1 MRRSLG
7 LLVVGVLVLVQAPV
21 VSASGP
27 IVVVFESAA
36 STNGSGTTIT
46 LSSFT
51 VSAADDRLLVV
62 GISTK
67 KLSGSVTGVTF
78 DGQNLTQE
86 IQVALAAASTSGA
99 NSEIWYLVAPNVTTA
114 DIVVTFNSSV
124 QGVVGATLY
133 SHVDQSNPTGVA
145 NSNVFPA
152 ANTNSTTLN
161 GSEAVGSLIFS
172 TVAMT
177 GIVGIHDGTLGLFGS
192 IEPFAASERYEDGSS
207 GAVLVGG
214 AGSTIAAT
222 DPITLQWDWTA
233 KTSSCCDTAMTA
245 VEIRAAPNLPP
256 VVSGFSAQDVSVAG
270 QTVYTFTVEYSDV
283 EGIDVSSIGLAD
295 VTVTGPGGALTV
307 TSGTEL
313 TGMDGS
319 PKTGTHTVMP
329 PGGSWDAGDVGTYTI
344 GIVGSQVFDI
354 HGKSVAVNA
363 ALTTFELNAN
373 TPPTANA
380 GGPYT
385 VGEGGSVVL
394 SGAASSD
401 PDQPTASLTFK
412 WDLDN
417 DTIFDDAT
425 GITTAFSASGVDG
438 IGQVVT
444 VGLEVS
450 DSDGASDT
458 TTTTVTIN
466 NVAPS
471 VTAALDLPEVLLG
484 LTVSTNTTFSD
495 PGLTDSP
502 WTYMITWGDTST
514 DSGSTSNQSAA
525 IVESHVYSAPG
536 MFTVGVCVTDK
547 DSGAGCDS
555 TMINVLTPEEALENL
570 GDDID
575 DLETMAILTTGQANA
590 LTQKTAGATN
600 KLDMGNKVAAL
611 NQLMAFI
618 NQVNALVTGGVLTP
632 SEGQTL
638 IDQVNLIIDSINAT
652 C

>member
-1 MRRSLG
+1 MRRILT
-7 LLVVGVLVLVQAPV
+7 LLVVGALVVLVQAPV

-36 STNGSGTTIT
+36 SANGSGTTIT
-46 LSSFT
+46 LSSFIVT
-51 VSAADDRLLVV
+51 AADNRLLVV

-67 KLSGSVTGVTF
+67 ALSGSVTGVTF

-86 IQVALAAASTSGA
+86 IQVAQAAASTSGA

-124 QGVVGATLY
+124 QAVVGATLY

-145 NSNVFPA
+145 NTNVFPA

-177 GIVGIHDGTLGLFGS
+177 GIVGIHDGISGLFGS

-245 VEIRAAPNLPP
+245 VEIRA
-256 VVSGFSAQDVSVAG
+256 V
-270 QTVYTFTVEYSDV
+270 
-283 EGIDVSSIGLAD
+283 D
-295 VTVTGPGGALTV
+295 VTV
-307 TSGTEL
+307 
-313 TGMDGS
+313 
-319 PKTGTHTVMP
+319 
-329 PGGSWDAGDVGTYTI
+329 
-344 GIVGSQVFDI
+344 
-354 HGKSVAVNA
+354 
-363 ALTTFELNAN
+363 N

-394 SGAASSD
+394 SGAGSSD
-401 PDQPTASLTFK
+401 PDQSTASLTFK

-417 DTIFDDAT
+417 DTMFDDAT

-502 WTYMITWGDTST
+502 WTYVITWGDTSM

-547 DSGAGCDS
+547 DSGVGCDS
-555 TMINVLTPEEALENL
+555 TMITVLTPEEALENL
-570 GDDID
+570 GTDID
-575 DLETMAILTTGQANA
+575 DLETMAVLTTGQANA
-590 LTQKTAGATN
+590 LTQKTAAATN

-611 NQLMAFI
+611 NQLNAFI
-618 NQVNALVTGGVLTP
+618 NHVNALVTGGVLTP

>member
-1 MRRSLG
+1 M
-7 LLVVGVLVLVQAPV
+7 
-21 VSASGP
+21 
-27 IVVVFESAA
+27 F
-36 STNGSGTTIT
+36 
-46 LSSFT
+46 
-51 VSAADDRLLVV
+51 
-62 GISTK
+62 
-67 KLSGSVTGVTF
+67 
-78 DGQNLTQE
+78 
-86 IQVALAAASTSGA
+86 
-99 NSEIWYLVAPNVTTA
+99 
-114 DIVVTFNSSV
+114 
-124 QGVVGATLY
+124 
-133 SHVDQSNPTGVA
+133 
-145 NSNVFPA
+145 
-152 ANTNSTTLN
+152 
-161 GSEAVGSLIFS
+161 
-172 TVAMT
+172 
-177 GIVGIHDGTLGLFGS
+177 
-192 IEPFAASERYEDGSS
+192 
-207 GAVLVGG
+207 VGG

-222 DPITLQWDWTA
+222 DPIAVQFDYATLTA
-233 KTSSCCDTAMTA
+233 CCDTAMT
-245 VEIRAAPNLPP
+245 VIDIRAVTNLPP
-256 VVSGFSAQDVSVAG
+256 VVSGFSAPNVSVGG
-270 QTVYTFTVEYSDV
+270 QTSYVFTVEYSDV
-283 EGIDVSSIGLAD
+283 EGIDVSSIGPAD
-295 VTVTGPGGALTV
+295 VTVNGGATV
-307 TSGTEL
+307 ISGTAP
-313 TGMDGS
+313 GPDGS
-319 PKTGTHTVMP
+319 PKTATYTVTP
-329 PGGSWDAGDVGTYTI
+329 PGGTWDVGDVGIYTI
-344 GIVGSQVFDI
+344 SVVGSQVFDI
-354 HGKSVAVNA
+354 HGKPVAA
-363 ALTTFELNAN
+363 DATLTTFEVTVN

-394 SGAASSD
+394 SGAGSSD
-401 PDQPTASLTFK
+401 PDQSTASLTFE

-417 DTIFDDAT
+417 DTMFDDAT
-425 GITTAFSASGVDG
+425 GIITAFSASGVDG

-502 WTYMITWGDTST
+502 WTYVITWGDTSM

-547 DSGAGCDS
+547 DGGVGCDS
-555 TMINVLTPEEALENL
+555 TMITVLTPEEALENL

-575 DLETMAILTTGQANA
+575 DLETMAVLTTGQANA
-590 LTQKTAGATN
+590 LTQKTAAATN

-611 NQLMAFI
+611 SQLMAFI
-618 NQVNALVTGGVLTP
+618 NHVNALVTGGVLTP

>member
-1 MRRSLG
+1 MRRFLAV
-7 LLVVGVLVLVQAPV
+7 LVVGALVVLVQPPV
-21 VSASGP
+21 ANASGP

-46 LSSFT
+46 IPSFT
-51 VSAADDRLLVV
+51 VSNVPNRLLVV
-62 GISTK
+62 GISTPD
-67 KLSGSVTGVTF
+67 SASATGVTF
-78 DGQNLTQE
+78 DGQNFTKEIDVTQ
-86 IQVALAAASTSGA
+86 VGGANLGA
-99 NSEIWYLVAPNVTTA
+99 NSEIWFLVAPNVTTA
-114 DIVVTFNSSV
+114 DIVVTLNSSALAV
-124 QGVVGATLY
+124 IGATLY
-133 SHVDQSNPTGVA
+133 SGTDQSNPTGVA
-145 NSNVFPA
+145 NGNTFPA
-152 ANTNSTTLN
+152 ANFNSTTLN
-161 GSEAVGSLIFS
+161 GSEAVGSLVFS
-172 TVAMT
+172 SIAVT
-177 GIVGIHDGTLGLFGS
+177 GISGDSALLGS
-192 IEPFAASERYEDGSS
+192 IVPALGEIERYEN
-207 GAVLVGG
+207 GASASTTMFVGG

-222 DPITLQWDWTA
+222 DPIAVQFDYATLTA
-233 KTSSCCDTAMTA
+233 CCDTAMTA
-245 VEIRAAPNLPP
+245 VEIRAATNLSP
-256 VVSGFSAQDVSVAG
+256 VVSSFNAQDVAAAG

-354 HGKSVAVNA
+354 HGKSVAANA
-363 ALTTFELNAN
+363 ALTAFDVTVN

-394 SGAASSD
+394 SGAGSSD
-401 PDQPTASLTFK
+401 PDQSTASLTFK

-417 DTIFDDAT
+417 DTMFDDAT

-484 LTVSTNTTFSD
+484 LTVSTNMTFSD

-502 WTYMITWGDTST
+502 WTYVITWGDTSM
-514 DSGSTSNQSAA
+514 DIGSTSNQSAA

-547 DSGAGCDS
+547 DSGVGCDS
-555 TMINVLTPEEALENL
+555 TMITVLTPEEALENL

-575 DLETMAILTTGQANA
+575 DLETMAVLTTGQANA
-590 LTQKTAGATN
+590 LTQKTAAATN

-618 NQVNALVTGGVLTP
+618 NHVNALVTGSVLTP
-632 SEGQTL
+632 TEGQTL